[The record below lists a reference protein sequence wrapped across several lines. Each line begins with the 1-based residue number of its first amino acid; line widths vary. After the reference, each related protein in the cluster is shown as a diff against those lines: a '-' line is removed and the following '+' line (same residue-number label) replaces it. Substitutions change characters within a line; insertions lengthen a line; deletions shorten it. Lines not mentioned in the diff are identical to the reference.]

1 MLRFYPV
8 SVDYE
13 IHRTHPLFVGNYFPL
28 KGMWWKKRKLRQSL
42 ILSVALGWY
51 ELSKNSLSNPAFI
64 QEEVFLTSL
73 KKHVGDAKVIL
84 ESFFHIDRIGFNF
97 SNGVSGATQVRP
109 KKLPRD
115 TVVGIESILNDIRYD
130 PGPEPTGAKL
140 TCSRVTVQPFDLDQ
154 VKDRLAQEGRDT
166 LLPAVAWLSQRVT
179 LNFYYQPSGRLR
191 ARDTSVWPVRSIETW
206 PGWLRQELF
215 GRAIDIENA
224 YAQFIVTQLMEKY
237 SNRELL
243 MLKYPDIMRSHY
255 DKNNFR
261 EEICLKLLKLP
272 VNDENISIVK
282 KLIMSIAN
290 GSNVTPM
297 LLISGSSR
305 SEAVRIILEANP
317 CLSTEELEQLGKK
330 LSFIAKQFRMAKRDL
345 CSHLLGLPP
354 SASNSKK
361 IFAQYFEWER
371 EARYKIWNAVGKT
384 GLMLHDG
391 VDGIISSLS
400 DADLKNQLEETQLL
414 KVSVESPSEVGRLEV
429 SEFSD

>member
-8 SVDYE
+8 SVGYE

-28 KGMWWKKRKLRQSL
+28 KGMWWKKRRLRQSL

-64 QEEVFLTSL
+64 QEEIFLTSL
-73 KKHVGDAKVIL
+73 KKHVGDAKIIL

-109 KKLPRD
+109 KKLHRD
-115 TVVGIESILNDIRYD
+115 TVLAIENILNDIHYD
-130 PGPEPTGAKL
+130 PGPEPTGEKF
-140 TCSRVTVQPFDLDQ
+140 TCSKVLVQPFDLDE
-154 VKDRLAQEGRDT
+154 VKSRLTEEGRDS
-166 LLPAVAWLSQRVT
+166 LLPAVTWLSKNT
-179 LNFYYQPSGRLR
+179 YLNFYYQPSGRLQ
-191 ARDTSVWPVRSIETW
+191 ARDTSVWPIRSIETW

-215 GRAIDIENA
+215 GRVIDIENA
-224 YAQFIVTQLMEKY
+224 YAQFIVTNLMEKY
-237 SNRELL
+237 KNRELL

-255 DKNNFR
+255 DKSNFR
-261 EEICLKLLKLP
+261 EEICVRLLKLP
-272 VNDENISIVK
+272 LDDENISVVK

-290 GSNVTPM
+290 GSNVTPT

-305 SEAVRIILEANP
+305 SEAVRIVLEANP
-317 CLSTEELEQLGKK
+317 CLSTEELERVGKR
-330 LSFIAKQFRMAKRDL
+330 LSSIARQFRMAKRDL

-354 SASNSKK
+354 SANNSKK

-371 EARYKIWNAVGKT
+371 AARYKIWNAVGKT

-400 DADLKNQLEETQLL
+400 NHDLKNQLEETQLL
-414 KVSVESPSEVGRLEV
+414 KVSVESPLELCRLEV
-429 SEFSD
+429 SELSD